1 MTEGAPKGFVVDK
14 ENLPADFPTHKHS
27 PEFWEALGRTVATFG
42 FLEDTLARAIF
53 SFTGTRRISLDQEE
67 TAFEK
72 WLLTLEKALSDPLGG
87 LIDSY
92 GKAVRA
98 NSCARTAN
106 LDDLLKALREAA
118 VMRNVLCHGSWRAPD
133 TERRSLPF
141 FVNTKKEVFQTPMDI
156 ADLKQTQKAVAE
168 LIGEVMSSVTVM
180 GWRFPGSNGPGL
192 PIRPPQRGEPQ

>member
-1 MTEGAPKGFVVDK
+1 MVDK
-14 ENLPADFPTHKHS
+14 EKLPADFPTHKHS

-118 VMRNVLCHGSWRAPD
+118 VMRNVLCHGFLESAGYRKAISSILRQHKKGGVSNTHGHCRPKAD
-133 TERRSLPF
+133 AEGRR
-141 FVNTKKEVFQTPMDI
+141 
-156 ADLKQTQKAVAE
+156 
-168 LIGEVMSSVTVM
+168 
-180 GWRFPGSNGPGL
+180 
-192 PIRPPQRGEPQ
+192 